1 MSGLI
6 LCRKERAVKPYFI
19 DCIEKNVS
27 TLEELCYFLYF
38 YTHLLEEWLPNEE
51 LVLWLRQE
59 LSMSGLADELA
70 TLLKQKADVSIIAAH
85 ILKKAQY
92 RPEAEL
98 DHYEKEMKAFRN
110 ATPVSREKQRA
121 DYYVKTKNYH
131 KAIWE
136 YCRILKEKDMEDSFA
151 SDIYHNLGVAY
162 GRMFDFEQSSN
173 CFLKAY
179 ELNPNQKSLKQYK
192 LALRLSEQELE
203 EVKQTKENSLS
214 EALSE
219 QLDLEIRQSQ
229 NWDGTKQKAL
239 EEAKKLKDENKITE
253 YYDQLERIIHQW
265 QDECRRYMS
274 N

>member
-6 LCRKERAVKPYFI
+6 LCKKERAVKPYFI

-27 TLEELCYFLYF
+27 TLEELCFFLYF
-38 YTHLLEEWLPNEE
+38 YTHQLEEWLPSEE

-70 TLLKQKADVSIIAAH
+70 ILFKQKADVPTIAAH

-92 RPEAEL
+92 RSEEEL
-98 DHYEKEMKAFRN
+98 EGYEKELKAFRN

-173 CFLKAY
+173 CFLKAFQS
-179 ELNPNQKSLKQYK
+179 NPNQKSLKQYK
-192 LALRLSEQELE
+192 LAIRLSERKLE
-203 EVKQTKENSLS
+203 EEKQTKENPLS
-214 EALSE
+214 EALAE
-219 QLDLEIRQSQ
+219 HLDSEIRQSE
-229 NWDGTKQKAL
+229 NGNGTKQRAL
-239 EEAKKLKDENKITE
+239 EDVKKLKEENKITE